1 MTKLTEEQAEALQ
14 EIETFW
20 RTQIAAQIMA
30 QAPAETDLPATR
42 ATFQQCADIALG
54 AKHESDE

>member
-1 MTKLTEEQAEALQ
+1 MTKLTDEQTEALQ

-20 RTQIAAQIMA
+20 RSQIAALIMA

-54 AKHESDE
+54 KTNESNE

>member
-1 MTKLTEEQAEALQ
+1 MTKLTNEQTEALQ

-20 RTQIAAQIMA
+20 RSQIAALIMA
-30 QAPAETDLPATR
+30 QAPAGTDLPATR

-54 AKHESDE
+54 KANESNE